1 MPTYANFRAH
11 LLWVF
16 GYGALRIFF
25 SQLNFETMPYKKCPT
40 CGGEGRYISG
50 APFYLALRCDAPG
63 CNNGQIWIDD
73 QPQTTNTRQSNA
85 RQLDMR
91 DIPDSD
97 GAPFFATLHEEG
109 YANLKK

>member
-1 MPTYANFRAH
+1 
-11 LLWVF
+11 
-16 GYGALRIFF
+16 
-25 SQLNFETMPYKKCPT
+25 MPYTKCPT
-40 CGGEGRYISG
+40 CDGDGRYISG